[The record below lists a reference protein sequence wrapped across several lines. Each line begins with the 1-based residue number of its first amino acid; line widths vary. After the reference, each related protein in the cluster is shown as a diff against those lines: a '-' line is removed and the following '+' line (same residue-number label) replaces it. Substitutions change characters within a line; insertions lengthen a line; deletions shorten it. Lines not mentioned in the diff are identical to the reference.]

1 MLIPE
6 QNNPNL
12 FKEPSAKKRFSQS
25 VIIITLVLSLVL
37 GSVSGG
43 VATLLIMK
51 NLDKFGFLIGQNN
64 GQTAIQNVTKET
76 IIESDLGSDTIRVVK
91 DVQPSV
97 VSIIISKTLKQIYSS
112 TEPTQFD
119 QFFQFGWP
127 FQMQQ
132 PEPQVP
138 KGREDDKQEVGG
150 GSGFI
155 VSADGLIIT
164 NKHVVVDEDATYTV
178 VTNDGTKYEAQV
190 LARDSINDLAVLKI
204 EAKDLKP
211 VTLGDSDNIE
221 IGQTV
226 IAIGNS
232 LAQFQN
238 SVTRGVVSGINRR
251 IEAGGS
257 QGFTEVLEEAIQT
270 DAAINPGNS
279 GGPLLNLKGEVIGIN
294 TAISQSGQ
302 LLGFA
307 IPINEAKQ
315 VIDSIQKNGKIVR
328 PFLGVRYVIIDSQ
341 ISKANSLQYDYGALI
356 SQGQSPADI
365 AVVPGSP
372 ADKAGLVANDI
383 ILEING
389 LKIDD
394 SHSLA
399 RMLAKYAPGDEVE
412 LKIFHKDGEKT
423 VKVKLT
429 ERPEGN

>member
-1 MLIPE
+1 MLLSE
-6 QNNPNL
+6 QNNFDQVKTPAL
-12 FKEPSAKKRFSQS
+12 KRDWPAK
-25 VIIITLVLSLVL
+25 IIIIAVVLSLVL

-43 VATLLIMK
+43 AATLIVMK
-51 NLDKFGFLIGQNN
+51 NLDKFGFVLGQNN
-64 GQTAIQNVTKET
+64 GQATIQNVAKET
-76 IIESDLGSDTIRVVK
+76 VIESNLESDTIRVVK

-97 VSIIISKTLKQIYSS
+97 VSIVISKTLKQIYSS
-112 TEPTQFD
+112 TGPTQFD
-119 QFFQFGWP
+119 QYFQFGWP
-127 FQMQQ
+127 FQSQQ
-132 PEPQVP
+132 EPQIP
-138 KGREDDKQEVGG
+138 KGQENQTQEVGG

-155 VSADGLIIT
+155 VSADGLILT
-164 NKHVVVDEDATYTV
+164 NKHVVADEQATYTV
-178 VTNDGTKYEAQV
+178 VTNDGTKYDAKV
-190 LARDSINDLAVLKI
+190 LARDPLYDLAVLKI

-211 VTLGDSDNIE
+211 VTLGDSDNIQ

-238 SVTRGVVSGINRR
+238 SVTRGIISGINRR
-251 IEAGGS
+251 IEAGGN
-257 QGFTEVLEEAIQT
+257 QGFSEVLETAIQT

-279 GGPLLNLKGEVIGIN
+279 GGPLLNIKGEVIGVN

-307 IPINEAKQ
+307 IPINDVKQ
-315 VIDSIQKNGKIVR
+315 VIDSVQKNGKIVR
-328 PFLGVRYVIIDSQ
+328 PFLGVRYSIIDSQ
-341 ISKANSLQYDYGALI
+341 ISKANNLKYDYGALI
-356 SQGQSPADI
+356 SQGQTAADI

-372 ADKAGLVANDI
+372 ADKAGIVANDI

-389 LKIDD
+389 QKIDD

-423 VKVKLT
+423 VKAKLI
-429 ERPEGN
+429 ERPEEK